1 MLDLLVL
8 ALVLRHGLGLGVG
21 LAGVLEALLHRAE
34 ELAADV
40 VGVLQRGDDVGGRRD
55 RLEQLDPLQRVR
67 YLLHPLQPVPVPAE
81 VVIRGGNL
89 KATIDRY
96 N

>member
-8 ALVLRHGLGLGVG
+8 ALVLGHGLGLGVG

-67 YLLHPLQPVPVPAE
+67 YLLHPL
-81 VVIRGGNL
+81 
-89 KATIDRY
+89 
-96 N
+96 